1 MECPEKGPERRGPNK
16 RAGAR
21 GWVYISRLREHR
33 ALRGSARTGKRQ
45 GRYRGLAVFGDGLG
59 MAGAAAGGAAKWA
72 TPRGVILGTIW
83 AGGCAKKK
91 EGQPFRAGPLY

>member
-1 MECPEKGPERRGPNK
+1 MPRKGPERRGPNK
-16 RAGAR
+16 RAGVR

-59 MAGAAAGGAAKWA
+59 MAGAAARVAHEVGH
-72 TPRGVILGTIW
+72 PRVVILGTIW